1 MVNMGCIFILPPNDR
16 DHPTET
22 CEALML
28 EKTRLDSCSSRTST
42 LKLGISKIA
51 TLCGYTSDCAT
62 HEKGKNYHE
71 STKD

>member
-28 EKTRLDSCSSRTST
+28 EKNKT
-42 LKLGISKIA
+42 
-51 TLCGYTSDCAT
+51 
-62 HEKGKNYHE
+62 
-71 STKD
+71 